1 MNYINGFNKMS
12 LNDSDVNTYIKSR
25 WTQSD
30 RVEAEEKRRN
40 DEKRRAKKNKF
51 DLVIQEYLKRGE
63 SVERIHLKI
72 GPLYK
77 AAIGNDPL
85 KTIIYFANKYNK
97 SIENEQNELER

>member
-12 LNDSDVNTYIKSR
+12 LNNSDINTYRKSR

-30 RVEAEEKRRN
+30 RVEAEEKRKN
-40 DEKRRAKKNKF
+40 DEERRAKKKKF

-72 GPLYK
+72 YK
-77 AAIGNDPL
+77 AVIGNDPL

>member
-1 MNYINGFNKMS
+1 MS

-25 WTQSD
+25 WTQSY

>member
-12 LNDSDVNTYIKSR
+12 LNNSDINTYRKSR

-30 RVEAEEKRRN
+30 RVEAEEKRKN
-40 DEKRRAKKNKF
+40 DEERRAKKKKF

-77 AAIGNDPL
+77 AVIGNDPL
-85 KTIIYFANKYNK
+85 KTIIYFANKYNEN
-97 SIENEQNELER
+97 IENENELER